1 MKIACFLR
9 FFFAAAAVLPTGAFQ
24 TRQVWHI
31 PRSST
36 LQFKAFNDPQTFL
49 GILDYDSSL
58 NDATSERTRM
68 LTSLIANKLVVDA
81 SSFPVGKPAG
91 TRVSISNPGRLESMM
106 KVAAGT
112 WKVIY
117 APHMKLGEALFG
129 GGNLDVQ
136 YILYPNR
143 AIESHARV
151 FNFPWM
157 LGIRS
162 IYLSVS
168 GTFGSVSDDVCEVI
182 WEEAWVRTV
191 SESDDD
197 DHPYSKMS
205 DAPDSLAKTLIT
217 TLGKLLFIRPVS
229 VFPVSFLSENLIVF
243 DFELLGTRICARK
256 VW

>member
-1 MKIACFLR
+1 M
-9 FFFAAAAVLPTGAFQ
+9 
-24 TRQVWHI
+24 
-31 PRSST
+31 
-36 LQFKAFNDPQTFL
+36 
-49 GILDYDSSL
+49 LD
-58 NDATSERTRM
+58 
-68 LTSLIANKLVVDA
+68 SLIENKLVVDA
-81 SSFPVGKPAG
+81 SSFPVGKSAG
-91 TRVSISNPGRLESMM
+91 TRVSISNPGRLESMI

-143 AIESHARV
+143 AIESHARL
-151 FNFPWM
+151 FMFPWM
-157 LGIRS
+157 LGITS

-168 GTFGSVSDDVCEVI
+168 GKYGSVSDDVCEVV

-197 DHPYSKMS
+197 QPYSKLS
-205 DAPDSLAKTLIT
+205 DVPDSLAKTMIT

-229 VFPVSFLSENLIVF
+229 VFPISFLSENLIVF

-256 VW
+256 VL